1 MTIIGVV
8 SDFRSG
14 RFGIMR
20 PDDANAL
27 PQVFFPDSLRPQT
40 GGELLVRTSSD
51 PMALVGPVQTIVRGR
66 ESARLVGARTLSD
79 QLNAAVAPRIFA
91 TVLMVAFA
99 GIALLLAMV
108 GLFGVLSYAVTQQT
122 SEIGLRVALG
132 ARRSDILRLVLS
144 QASTLVVAGVAM
156 GLAGSVALSRLIRGV
171 LYGVTPTDVW
181 AYVTVSLLLM
191 AVALA
196 AAYLPARRAMRV
208 APMVA
213 LRHG

>member
-1 MTIIGVV
+1 
-8 SDFRSG
+8 
-14 RFGIMR
+14 
-20 PDDANAL
+20 
-27 PQVFFPDSLRPQT
+27 
-40 GGELLVRTSSD
+40 VRTSSD

-91 TVLMVAFA
+91 TVLMAAFA

-108 GLFGVLSYAVTQQT
+108 GLFGVLSYAVTQRT
-122 SEIGLRVALG
+122 SEIGLRIALG

-144 QASTLVVAGVAM
+144 QVSMLVVAGVAI
-156 GLAGSVALSRLIRGV
+156 GLAGCVALSRLIGAV

-181 AYVTVSLLLM
+181 AYVAVSSLLL

-196 AAYLPARRAMRV
+196 AAYLPARRAMRI

-213 LRHG
+213 LRHD

>member
-1 MTIIGVV
+1 
-8 SDFRSG
+8 
-14 RFGIMR
+14 
-20 PDDANAL
+20 
-27 PQVFFPDSLRPQT
+27 VFFPDSLRPQT

-51 PMALVGPVQTIVRGR
+51 PMALVAPVQTIVRGR

-79 QLNAAVAPRIFA
+79 QLNAAVAPRMFA

-122 SEIGLRVALG
+122 GEIGLRVALG
-132 ARRSDILRLVLS
+132 ARRADILRLVLS
-144 QASTLVVAGVAM
+144 RASTLVVAGAAI
-156 GLAGSVALSRLIRGV
+156 GLAGCVALSRSIGGV
-171 LYGVTPTDVW
+171 LYGVTPSDVW
-181 AYVTVSLLLM
+181 AYVTVSLLLL

-213 LRHG
+213 LRHD